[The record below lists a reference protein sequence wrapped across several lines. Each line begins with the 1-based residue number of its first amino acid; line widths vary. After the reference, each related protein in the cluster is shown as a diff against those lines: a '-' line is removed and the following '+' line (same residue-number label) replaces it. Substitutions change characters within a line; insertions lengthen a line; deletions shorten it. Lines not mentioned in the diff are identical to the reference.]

1 MTYLFLLIQ
10 FKIQVR
16 ILSYLGLRHTDLFF
30 SFFGFY
36 YQLYSNYLHS
46 LTSKV
51 KSFKKSL
58 LIGNQKSKIYFQLN
72 LRQYISLTVYL
83 QHHHFT
89 TKIKRNH
96 STHINDVIKNSNSMK
111 LANKIIII
119 ILFSQSNSVYIHL
132 YTDCSN
138 QALLKSSAQYGN
150 KIPII

>member
-30 SFFGFY
+30 FFFFLFLDFITSY
-36 YQLYSNYLHS
+36 IVIIFILLY
-46 LTSKV
+46 
-51 KSFKKSL
+51 FK
-58 LIGNQKSKIYFQLN
+58 LN
-72 LRQYISLTVYL
+72 LCQYISLTAYL

-96 STHINDVIKNSNSMK
+96 SSHINDVIKNSNSMK

-119 ILFSQSNSVYIHL
+119 IKFFSQSNSVYIHL

>member
-83 QHHHFT
+83 QHRHFT

-96 STHINDVIKNSNSMK
+96 STHINDVIKNCNNMK